1 MTIFWILAA
10 GLAVLALVF
19 ALPPLLRRAE
29 GAPDLDRNALNL
41 DVFRQQLAELDGDLA
56 LGKLDQDQYEAARRD
71 LERELVHDLEPV
83 GPDKAQHPAQT
94 KAGNKP
100 WAALILALAIPAAA
114 VALYLVVASRW
125 SYSSGERAGY
135 VQKFS
140 KKGWVCKTW
149 EGEIAMANLPGAMPE
164 LFPFTVRDEAVAAQ
178 INAQLGARVVLSYE
192 QHLGLPSCFGETQYW
207 VTNVRAVEK

>member
-1 MTIFWILAA
+1 MVNEPTPSQPAPPPAPPSRPTPAGPSRLARF
-10 GLAVLALVF
+10 GRS
-19 ALPPLLRRAE
+19 LR
-29 GAPDLDRNALNL
+29 N
-41 DVFRQQLAELDGDLA
+41 
-56 LGKLDQDQYEAARRD
+56 Y
-71 LERELVHDLEPV
+71 
-83 GPDKAQHPAQT
+83 
-94 KAGNKP
+94 
-100 WAALILALAIPAAA
+100 LILFLVVAIAA

-164 LFPFTVRDEAVAAQ
+164 LFAFTVRDEAVAAQ
-178 INAQLGARVVLSYE
+178 INAQLGARVVLGYE